1 MQKIKKILK
10 VWFTFINP
18 RVYNNKCK
26 ATKELLNINQEERIH
41 MNNTM
46 NILETITEEINLK
59 FDDLAIAKVKGEYI
73 HLISQN
79 RRAKDCWEME
89 QQMEEIF
96 EYVIDKFDVEL
107 NIVNYGQRTLVVEVY
122 TY

>member
-1 MQKIKKILK
+1 
-10 VWFTFINP
+10 
-18 RVYNNKCK
+18 
-26 ATKELLNINQEERIH
+26 

>member
-1 MQKIKKILK
+1 
-10 VWFTFINP
+10 
-18 RVYNNKCK
+18 
-26 ATKELLNINQEERIH
+26 

-79 RRAKDCWEME
+79 RQAKDCWEME

-122 TY
+122 TYQKIGEGRRREKQWQTYIALERQ

>member
-1 MQKIKKILK
+1 
-10 VWFTFINP
+10 
-18 RVYNNKCK
+18 
-26 ATKELLNINQEERIH
+26 

-122 TY
+122 TYQKIGEGKKERSDEEFVIKSLHLESVLKTIG

>member
-1 MQKIKKILK
+1 
-10 VWFTFINP
+10 
-18 RVYNNKCK
+18 
-26 ATKELLNINQEERIH
+26 

-59 FDDLAIAKVKGEYI
+59 FDDLAIVKVKGEYI

-96 EYVIDKFDVEL
+96 EYVIASFVLRPKNRHFKYNFIMLSIFFSFKL
-107 NIVNYGQRTLVVEVY
+107 NCCSYSFSRISVL
-122 TY
+122 